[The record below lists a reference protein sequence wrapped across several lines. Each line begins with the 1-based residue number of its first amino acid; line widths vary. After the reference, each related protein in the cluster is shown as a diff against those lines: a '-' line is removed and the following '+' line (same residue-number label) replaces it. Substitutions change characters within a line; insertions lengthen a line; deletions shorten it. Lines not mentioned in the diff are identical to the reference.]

1 RCFDV
6 LTSIGKYSFPRDLPG
21 AGEPGIDRQ
30 GVDAAFGERMGQ
42 QPGGAAGEKMTKRTV
57 NLKQHWT
64 IAAGLSFSPMGKE
77 QRVDEET
84 VAGSEPDQLLVRAG
98 QRSVSGHAAAS
109 QTAHPTIALQCR
121 KALCACRRS
130 GGLRPERHGLHPGCR
145 QSE

>member
-1 RCFDV
+1 MRSKPASVRKPTAASMSLLVSGNIPSPVICPAPASRELRDKE
-6 LTSIGKYSFPRDLPG
+6 SMPRSACALCG
-21 AGEPGIDRQ
+21 SG
-30 GVDAAFGERMGQ
+30 
-42 QPGGAAGEKMTKRTV
+42 GEKMTKGTV

-121 KALCACRRS
+121 KALCACR
-130 GGLRPERHGLHPGCR
+130 
-145 QSE
+145 